1 MCQEM
6 TLHYRFFT
14 CVPQQILLITIEM
27 IGIDIEKSNKSKEC
41 VICNCYLLITDS
53 NFKILYVMAVT
64 I

>member
-41 VICNCYLLITDS
+41 VI
-53 NFKILYVMAVT
+53 
-64 I
+64 